1 MPASLPYMDE
11 IGQIDFNDA
20 LARLQGLIGVRV
32 KATVNFYNQFFG
44 CGLQGELNRIETLPP
59 DHEAIALVLDGQ
71 TGFYLDPADT
81 KVYIGPE
88 TEETGW
94 LEFRTAFGVSVV
106 VEESEDGHPIAVERA
121 TA

>member
-1 MPASLPYMDE
+1 MPAPLSYMNE

-20 LARLQGLIGVRV
+20 LARLQDLIGVRV

-44 CGLQGELNRIETLPP
+44 CGLCGELDRVDTLPP

-81 KVYIGPE
+81 EVYIGPE
-88 TEETGW
+88 TEQTGW
-94 LEFRTAFGVSVV
+94 LEFRTAYGISVV
-106 VEESEDGHPIAVERA
+106 VEEETDE
-121 TA
+121 

>member
-1 MPASLPYMDE
+1 MPAPLPYMDE

-20 LARLQGLIGVRV
+20 LARLQGLIGGRV

-44 CGLQGELNRIETLPP
+44 CGMQGELNRIETLPP
-59 DHEAIALVLDGQ
+59 DHEAIAVVIDGQ

-81 KVYIGPE
+81 QVYVGPE
-88 TEETGW
+88 PDETGW

-106 VEESEDGHPIAVERA
+106 IEESEEDHPIAVEGPGP
-121 TA
+121 